1 MPLSNVISVNTRL
14 SIGDIASTDL
24 PVLTQAIGDEKY
36 AKQLLAA
43 AQKESNPAKKRP
55 ASGSASSPDVKRKK
69 SAYELEDEPET
80 PQKLEASLAL
90 PELSNLAEEEISK
103 AVVHTNRAPL
113 VLAFAVQLL
122 KYTQPDQPLSSRLS
136 LGQAVVSLN
145 SRTKAVSLG
154 LVKGDAAKEG
164 WGQGQP
170 KVSIMGREVYVLKR
184 SGYEWKE
191 PKQTETGKEITD
203 SLAMG
208 EDQNT
213 LIEGPPAENESTVQK
228 QPGLGISSPNWT
240 VSESV
245 TAKKSTFIAR
255 ARPINSPAQA
265 RQLLRELM
273 TLEPELRKASHN
285 VTAWRVHN
293 NHGGIIEECEDDG
306 ETGGGRHI
314 LKILQDSNTV
324 DYMLV
329 MTRWYG
335 GILLG
340 SQRWELMAQVCRDAL
355 SQRLRVTGI
364 IGQEALWGL
373 DLEGM
378 KESNAPV
385 TGGRAAGMPI
395 HKPEAA
401 RTYLLKAFSSSA
413 NSAGSTK
420 KKTGTALE
428 QERAHNLAL
437 LLAALDILFS
447 SWSKHISREELDR
460 RAWSWYVAVRPET
473 DWGGKGDVKLADILS
488 HRRKW

>member
-1 MPLSNVISVNTRL
+1 
-14 SIGDIASTDL
+14 
-24 PVLTQAIGDEKY
+24 
-36 AKQLLAA
+36 
-43 AQKESNPAKKRP
+43 
-55 ASGSASSPDVKRKK
+55 VKRKR

-90 PELSNLAEEEISK
+90 PELSNLDEEEISK
-103 AVVHTNRAPL
+103 AVIHTNRAPL

-184 SGYEWKE
+184 SDYEWKE
-191 PKQTETGKEITD
+191 PKQTEAGKQSAD
-203 SLAMG
+203 SSAMG

-213 LIEGPPAENESTVQK
+213 LTKGPTVEDENIVQE
-228 QPGLGISSPNWT
+228 QPGLAIFSPNWT

-245 TAKKSTFIAR
+245 TSKKSTFVAR
-255 ARPINSPAQA
+255 ARPVNSSAQA

-273 TLEPELRKASHN
+273 AEDPELRQATHN

-293 NHGGIIEECEDDG
+293 NHGGVIEECEDDG

-314 LKILQDSNTV
+314 LKILQESNTV

-340 SQRWELMAQVCRDAL
+340 SQRWELMDQVCRDAL
-355 SQRLRVTGI
+355 SQRLRITGT

-395 HKPEAA
+395 HRPEAA
-401 RTYLLKAFSSSA
+401 RTYLLKAFFSPE
-413 NSAGSTK
+413 NSAGPTK
-420 KKTGTALE
+420 KKTGAALE
-428 QERAHNLAL
+428 QEKAHNLAL
-437 LLAALDILFS
+437 LLAALDMLFA
-447 SWSKHISREELDR
+447 SWSEHISREELDR

-473 DWGGKGDVKLADILS
+473 DWGGKGDVKLADILNY
-488 HRRKW
+488 RRKG